1 MVMTIGLSAGV
12 ALLYR
17 TDEIFGGIG
26 LLTTSSLFFGLSFFT
41 ASELLPS
48 NGISSDE

>member
-1 MVMTIGLSAGV
+1 
-12 ALLYR
+12 
-17 TDEIFGGIG
+17 

-48 NGISSDE
+48 NGISSDEWFALKEWLDKNRICQIFSKLITWI